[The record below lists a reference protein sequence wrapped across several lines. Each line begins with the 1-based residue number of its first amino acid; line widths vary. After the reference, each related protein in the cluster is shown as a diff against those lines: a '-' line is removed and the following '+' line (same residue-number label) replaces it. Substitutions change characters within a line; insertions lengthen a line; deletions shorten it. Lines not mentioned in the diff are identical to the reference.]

1 MAGNQS
7 EGANAAGVP
16 GELVPNM
23 AQEKPVHGDNS
34 DGPAEDGLDQHLSS
48 LSLSA
53 RALHADD
60 YLNSHQAVAPPMHV
74 STTFRYNRDPE
85 KLVPL
90 LNINPNNPHDSHAY
104 SRETAPN
111 TTRLEAVLSS
121 LLGGPALTY
130 SSGLAAFHALL
141 VFLNPR
147 RIAIGGGYHG
157 CHGVIRLLSKL
168 TGLRMIEFDSSST
181 NDDDDAAL
189 ERELGPGDVI
199 HVETPLNPT
208 GEARNLER
216 YAAIARRAGA
226 YLVVDAT
233 FAPPPLLDPFRWG
246 ADAVM
251 HSGTKY
257 LGGHSDMLCGVVAV
271 APRHNDSKAEGG
283 AWIPRLLDERLVLGS
298 VMGSFEGWLGLRSV
312 RTLELRVRRQSADAE
327 ALARWLADEVAS
339 SSSKNA
345 GPVGRVVR
353 EVRHASLQAEAA
365 DAGSWLRRQ
374 MPNGFG
380 AAFSVLLRD
389 ADSARRLPSK
399 LRLFQ
404 HATSLGGVE
413 SLVEWRAMSDSSV
426 DPRLMRISVGLEGWT
441 DLRDDLVSACE
452 ALLAEEDDGARGT
465 DTDRDTGKGE
475 SGQGQGDK
483 EVERQEGKKGH
494 APKLSA
500 SDVGG
505 SMQIM

>member
-1 MAGNQS
+1 
-7 EGANAAGVP
+7 
-16 GELVPNM
+16 
-23 AQEKPVHGDNS
+23 
-34 DGPAEDGLDQHLSS
+34 
-48 LSLSA
+48 
-53 RALHADD
+53 
-60 YLNSHQAVAPPMHV
+60 
-74 STTFRYNRDPE
+74 
-85 KLVPL
+85 
-90 LNINPNNPHDSHAY
+90 
-104 SRETAPN
+104 
-111 TTRLEAVLSS
+111 
-121 LLGGPALTY
+121 
-130 SSGLAAFHALL
+130 
-141 VFLNPR
+141 
-147 RIAIGGGYHG
+147 
-157 CHGVIRLLSKL
+157 
-168 TGLRMIEFDSSST
+168 MIEFDSSSKG
-181 NDDDDAAL
+181 DDATL
-189 ERELGPGDVI
+189 ERELGPGDVV

-208 GEARNLER
+208 GEARDLER

-257 LGGHSDMLCGVVAV
+257 LGGHSDMLCGAVAV
-271 APRHNDSKAEGG
+271 APRHNDGKAEGG
-283 AWIPRLLDERLVLGS
+283 PWIPRLRDERQVLGS
-298 VMGSFEGWLGLRSV
+298 VMGSLEGWLGLRSV

-327 ALARWLADEVAS
+327 ALARWLAGEV
-339 SSSKNA
+339 SKGA

-365 DAGSWLRRQ
+365 DGSSWLRRQ

-413 SLVEWRAMSDSSV
+413 SLIEWRAMSDGSV
-426 DPRLMRISVGLEGWT
+426 DRRLVRISVGIEGWT
-441 DLRDDLVSACE
+441 DLRDDLVRGCE
-452 ALLAEEDDGARGT
+452 ALLAEEEEADEGRSK
-465 DTDRDTGKGE
+465 GKEKEAGEGE
-475 SGQGQGDK
+475 SGQGQGDEK
-483 EVERQEGKKGH
+483 VERQGEKKGH